1 MSDTCHIGQLVL
13 SGRLVIMQKT
23 QNHTQT
29 HNIAFLGFDRI
40 QLLDLVGPLEAF
52 DIANKTID
60 GKPYHCFIISEKA
73 TFTSESK
80 ISLVSD
86 YRLEK
91 TPHIDTLIIPG
102 GAGSRVAEITEPLK
116 LWIKQHFDRIERV
129 VTVCTGLFIIGDHPY
144 LQGKDVVTHWG
155 FAERFQNLYPQL
167 RVNHDRLFIQQGK
180 FYSAAGVLSGIDLA
194 LNLIENDHGVDV
206 ASYTAKY
213 LVTYLKRSGHQSQFS
228 ESLKF
233 QSTNNDHINRV
244 NRYLEGHYA
253 ETITVADLARQVH
266 ISERHLNRLIKTH
279 FHMSAS
285 KFIEHN
291 KLEQSK
297 IYLSKQ
303 NTPVE
308 VAASMVGYASSDAF
322 RRSFKRKYGVAPQS
336 YQLRFQAHQIDQ
348 GKNHVQN

>member
-1 MSDTCHIGQLVL
+1 
-13 SGRLVIMQKT
+13 MQKP
-23 QNHTQT
+23 QT
-29 HNIAFLGFDRI
+29 HSQTHKIAFVGFDRI

-52 DIANKTID
+52 DIANSAIE
-60 GKPYHCFIISEKA
+60 GKPYKSFIVSEKE

-80 ISLVSD
+80 IKLVSD
-86 YRLEK
+86 YQLNK

-102 GAGSRVAEITEPLK
+102 GAGSRVTEINKPLK
-116 LWIKQHFDRIERV
+116 LWIKQNFDRIERV

-155 FAERFQNLYPQL
+155 FAEHFQNLYPQL

-180 FYSAAGVLSGIDLA
+180 FYSSAGVLSGIDLA
-194 LNLIENDHGVDV
+194 LNLIEKDHGVDV
-206 ASYTAKY
+206 AAYTAKY
-213 LVTYLKRSGHQSQFS
+213 LVTYLTRSGHQSQFS

-233 QSTNNDHINRV
+233 QSTNNSHINRI
-244 NRYLEGHYA
+244 NRYLESHYA
-253 ETITVADLARQVH
+253 RAITVADLAHEIH

-285 KFIEHN
+285 KYIEHN

-336 YQLRFQAHQIDQ
+336 YQLRFQA
-348 GKNHVQN
+348 N